1 MSFSL
6 SAAGLPAGIL
16 REVVVDVP
24 FALGNG
30 EPIFHVVGC
39 RALDVAS
46 VVEERSSGCPGG
58 EDCRSRGLD
67 GGVVEGMAAS

>member
-1 MSFSL
+1 MQ
-6 SAAGLPAGIL
+6 
-16 REVVVDVP
+16 VVVEVP

-46 VVEERSSGCPGG
+46 VVEERESPVAL
-58 EDCRSRGLD
+58 EVRT
-67 GGVVEGMAAS
+67 AAPWT